1 MSTSIVTYNT
11 PEAVVRISNISLNPK
26 DRKATLV
33 LATKEK
39 GKRKFI
45 EEEIIV
51 SLTAEVYH
59 WFTQLKDD
67 VVKEVAD
74 NPQGFVYTKT
84 GTKSTTFQRYLKKLD
99 MEFVP
104 GILQTMSFESDNKSE
119 SYADN
124 PFRIIRYTN
133 GSNSITLVNVP
144 SKKTV
149 EKVDLSTGEVKPS
162 YYQKYGKLNNGQ
174 SVKAFIMP
182 KMYRRLVVQTTRV
195 IVEYV
200 NS

>member
-182 KMYRRLVVQTTRV
+182 KMYRRLVVQTTKV

>member
-11 PEAVVRISNISLNPK
+11 PEAVVKISNISLNPK

-84 GTKSTTFQRYLKKLD
+84 GTKSTTFQRYLKRLGI
-99 MEFVP
+99 EFAP
-104 GILQTMSFESDNKSE
+104 GVLQTMSFESDNKSE

-149 EKVDLSTGEVKPS
+149 EKVDLSTGEVKSS

-174 SVKAFIMP
+174 NVKAFIMP
-182 KMYRRLVVQTTRV
+182 KMYRRLVIQTTRV